1 MIGNITMIVCL
12 GALNIV
18 CFFIGAKIGQ
28 KVVKGEEIKAPEI
41 TIPTPIRDYQ
51 KKKQAEAEQ
60 SKIDTIL
67 QNIEAYNGTSAGQ
80 KDVL

>member
-1 MIGNITMIVCL
+1 MIENIIILFGL

-60 SKIDTIL
+60 NKIDTIL
-67 QNIEAYNGTSAGQ
+67 QNIETYNGTSAGQ